1 MQATTYRC
9 PVHPHPVSVLAAAT
23 PVDITCITF
32 SEGWNGLSGTKG
44 VYVASTGVTAVDDC
58 TPSGGACG
66 YFNST
71 AGSSMRIPLFANAMD
86 AYNELSISLWFKR
99 TAGHSG
105 RLGLVG
111 NGECGAASSVGLTS
125 DENGVNVLLR
135 NDTDSVF
142 IAAGIAVS

>member
-1 MQATTYRC
+1 M
-9 PVHPHPVSVLAAAT
+9 LAAPT

-44 VYVASTGVTAVDDC
+44 VYVASTEVTAVPDC
-58 TPSGGACG
+58 TPTGGACG

-71 AGSSMRIPLFANAMD
+71 TGSSMSIPLFANAMD

-99 TAGHSG
+99 SAAESG

-111 NGECGAASSVGLTS
+111 NGDCGTTSSVGLMS

-135 NDTDSVF
+135 NATDSVF
-142 IAAGIAVS
+142 IAAGIPVS